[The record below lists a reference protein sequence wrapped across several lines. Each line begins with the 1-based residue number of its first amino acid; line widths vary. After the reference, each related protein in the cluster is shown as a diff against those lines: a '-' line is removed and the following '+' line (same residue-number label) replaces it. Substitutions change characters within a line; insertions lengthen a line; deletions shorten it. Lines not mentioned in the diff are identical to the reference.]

1 MGRTNFQKPVS
12 IMVDSIGDT
21 ARKASAGTWRKPR
34 VRIYDYNN
42 DLGSNYYQPMIKYI
56 NQKDIYGPFME
67 KKRVEM
73 PDRPEVSSNKYS
85 NMRYDDKADANMDL
99 DDFLVKAYAKQ
110 IKELN
115 SSTAMARVTMARA
128 AVSMRP
134 SAHSPLDNVSTKY
147 NPIRLLKGA
156 PPGQDKVNYY
166 ASELGISRMHR
177 EKQKK
182 RNTWHLFEI
191 EAYNQ
196 YDYHHNFF
204 EVGVNRDMK
213 FWNPK
218 LIKTTPKESENL

>member
-1 MGRTNFQKPVS
+1 
-12 IMVDSIGDT
+12 MVDSIAES

-34 VRIYDYNN
+34 VRIYDYNQ
-42 DLGSNYYQPMIKYI
+42 DIGSNYYQPMIKYI
-56 NQKDIYGPFME
+56 NDKEVFGPYME
-67 KKRVEM
+67 KKSIEM
-73 PDRPEVSSNKYS
+73 PERAEIGSNKYS
-85 NMRYDDKADANMDL
+85 NMRYDDKSNSDLDL

-156 PPGQDKVNYY
+156 PPGQDKVNFY

-177 EKQKK
+177 EHQKK
-182 RNTWHLFEI
+182 KNDHHLFGI
-191 EAYNQ
+191 EAYGD

-204 EVGVNRDMK
+204 EGAVNRDMK
-213 FWNPK
+213 FWEPELVRSYTK
-218 LIKTTPKESENL
+218 MI

>member
-1 MGRTNFQKPVS
+1 MGVFKGNFQKPVS
-12 IMVDSIGDT
+12 IFTVQLRNQKKQTMVDSIAES

-34 VRIYDYNN
+34 VRIYDYNQ
-42 DLGSNYYQPMIKYI
+42 DIGSNYYQPMIKYI
-56 NQKDIYGPFME
+56 NDKDIFGPYME
-67 KKRVEM
+67 KKAVEM
-73 PDRPEVSSNKYS
+73 PERAEIGSNKYS
-85 NMRYDDKADANMDL
+85 NMRYNDKSNANLDL

-156 PPGQDKVNYY
+156 PPGQDKVNFY
-166 ASELGISRMHR
+166 ASELGIARMHR

-182 RNTWHLFEI
+182 KNDHHLFEG
-191 EAYNQ
+191 A
-196 YDYHHNFF
+196 
-204 EVGVNRDMK
+204 VNRDMK
-213 FWNPK
+213 FWEPELVRSYTK
-218 LIKTTPKESENL
+218 II